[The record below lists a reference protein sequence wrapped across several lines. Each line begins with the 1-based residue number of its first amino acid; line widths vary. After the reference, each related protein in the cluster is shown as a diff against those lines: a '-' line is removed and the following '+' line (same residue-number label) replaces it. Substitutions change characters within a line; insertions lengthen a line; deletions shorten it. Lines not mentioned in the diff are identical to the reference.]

1 MLHEQQDL
9 EGAIALCRKAVEVDP
24 LSNPNPHPHPHPN
37 PDPTPHQVDPL
48 CETAHVHM
56 AHLCL
61 QKNDLE
67 AAVASYDLAVG
78 LLRMKQARYLVIT
91 PPLAVGLLRMKQARS
106 LVITPP
112 SPAPRSAVGQR
123 RMRLRLLWL
132 RLLWLRLPTPNPD
145 P

>member
-9 EGAIALCRKAVEVDP
+9 EGAIALCRRAVE
-24 LSNPNPHPHPHPN
+24 
-37 PDPTPHQVDPL
+37 VDPL

-78 LLRMKQARYLVIT
+78 LLRMKQARSLVT
-91 PPLAVGLLRMKQARS
+91 PPSYDLAVGPLRIKQEP
-106 LVITPP
+106 LWPCIPW
-112 SPAPRSAVGQR
+112 
-123 RMRLRLLWL
+123 LHLLWL
-132 RLLWLRLPTPNPD
+132 
-145 P
+145 

>member
-9 EGAIALCRKAVEVDP
+9 EGAITLCRKAVE
-24 LSNPNPHPHPHPN
+24 
-37 PDPTPHQVDPL
+37 VDPL

-91 PPLAVGLLRMKQARS
+91 PPLAVGLLRMKQARY
-106 LVITPP
+106 LVIIPTSRP
-112 SPAPRSAVGQR
+112 SLCRVAAAHEALATVAPLTMAP
-123 RMRLRLLWL
+123 LTY
-132 RLLWLRLPTPNPD
+132 P
-145 P
+145 